1 LEEKQTSRTWPRTRN
16 RHGRRSRRGRGWRR
30 GDDDVGADG
39 ADFAAA
45 DKDSIQLIR
54 GTTREATMDFGRILL
69 AISQVA
75 AANEILFDKVESA
88 PMARFHSIG
97 QVFPDALYGHIIVT
111 FDMAALRAQIKD
123 LQ

>member
-1 LEEKQTSRTWPRTRN
+1 
-16 RHGRRSRRGRGWRR
+16 
-30 GDDDVGADG
+30 
-39 ADFAAA
+39 
-45 DKDSIQLIR
+45 LIR

-97 QVFPDALYGHIIVT
+97 QVFPDALYCHIIVT